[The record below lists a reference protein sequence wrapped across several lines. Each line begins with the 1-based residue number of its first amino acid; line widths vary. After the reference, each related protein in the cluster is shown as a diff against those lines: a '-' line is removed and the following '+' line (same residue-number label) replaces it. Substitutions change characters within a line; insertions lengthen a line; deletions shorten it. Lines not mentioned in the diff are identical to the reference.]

1 MAPNPEAIAWYVQ
14 RSEDL
19 LDQQRKRVDSLRG
32 WGGQLA
38 GFSGA
43 ILALVGANAE
53 SVLDALHGVARTGV
67 GLLLLIGAVS
77 LVAALVMALR
87 SALRSESAWDISAEE
102 VANYTSNRF
111 IEEPDLWRVQVRTI
125 RGLAALIDST
135 TQWGDAAAKLMT
147 RAQYL
152 FVAGLFAVGN
162 ALGILTALT
171 TL

>member
-19 LDQQRKRVDSLRG
+19 LDRQRKRIDSLRG

-53 SVLDALHGVARTGV
+53 SVLGAMHGPARLGAGV
-67 GLLLLIGAVS
+67 LLLIGALS
-77 LVAALVMALR
+77 LVAALLVALWG
-87 SALRSESAWDISAEE
+87 ALRSESAWDISAEE
-102 VANYTSNRF
+102 VANYTSDRF
-111 IEEPDLWRVQVRTI
+111 IDEPDLWRVQVRTI
-125 RGLAALIDST
+125 RGLSALIDST
-135 TQWGDAAAKLMT
+135 TQWGDAAAQLIT

-152 FVAGLFAVGN
+152 FAAGLFAVGN
-162 ALGILTALT
+162 ALGTLIVVMIL
-171 TL
+171 